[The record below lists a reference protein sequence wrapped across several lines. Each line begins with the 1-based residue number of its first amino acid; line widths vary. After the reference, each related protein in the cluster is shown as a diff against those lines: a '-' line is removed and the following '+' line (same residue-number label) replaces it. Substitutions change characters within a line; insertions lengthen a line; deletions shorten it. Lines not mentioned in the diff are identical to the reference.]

1 MEKYHYFIVD
11 GASVVLPVTP
21 ERAAWERGVN
31 METINISA
39 VGDVYRPG
47 KPKRHRGRIEGFFP
61 ANDYPWLA
69 PGAVA
74 DPYYYVSLFSALM
87 EEKTVVRYIV
97 GGTEINAQVVVEGIS
112 YEERDGSGDV
122 YYTLSLA
129 EWVDL
134 EAVTVSG
141 IDTSWTGNAGTGNS
155 GQTSDQT
162 TQQYTVVSGDMLSII
177 CRRYYGNGSA
187 KYYNALAVYNSI
199 ANPHLIHPGDVI
211 QIPPEDQLFGR

>member
-1 MEKYHYFIVD
+1 MEKYHYFLID
-11 GASVVLPVTP
+11 GSTLVLPVTP
-21 ERAAWERGVN
+21 EKTAWEKAIN
-31 METINISA
+31 IEAINISA
-39 VGDVYRPG
+39 VGDVYRAG
-47 KPKRHRGRIEGFFP
+47 KPKRYRGQIEGFFP
-61 ANDYPWLA
+61 AVDYPWLA

-74 DPYYYVSLFSALM
+74 DPYYYVNAFTAAM
-87 EEKTVVRYIV
+87 EQKKVIRYIV
-97 GGTEINAQVVVEGIS
+97 GGTEINAQVLIEGIT
-112 YEERDGSGDV
+112 YQEQDGSGDV

-134 EAVTVSG
+134 EAVTVST
-141 IDTSWTGNAGTGNS
+141 IDTAWTGNAGTGNS

-162 TQQYTVVSGDMLSII
+162 TRQYTVVSGDVLSVI

-187 KYYNALAVYNSI
+187 TYYNALAQYNGI